1 MTCASRGLPSNG
13 LLAAASLWFAAAC
26 TAPVPAPGQTQAP
39 PETVAVAADTPA
51 VGDTPANLDGEPAV
65 DAGAPT
71 PTAQL
76 VSGFD
81 FVEGPDGP
89 CGTPDPKTPPAPKLH
104 SNPKQLVRNQH
115 MTWQHDPATT
125 ISITWTTEASDLKTY
140 QPKVLFGEASAM
152 CADGRFLLKQGKVA
166 TGIGALY
173 EAVVADKPTKV
184 VAWTVE
190 MTALKPDTE
199 YVFRAGN
206 FAEFDPAAKKLLG
219 PEFGKVGSF
228 RTAPKKGDK
237 KPMPFVFAGDSRG
250 GAPIITSR
258 SPTYAKIPALAWFF
272 SGDMNTVGT
281 QAEWN
286 DWFKAMEPILDRR
299 PLMPVQGNHELFSDV
314 YYNQFALPAMP
325 GIPAEWIE
333 HAWALDI
340 GNVHFVGLD
349 SNSSDNIKGSIDWLK
364 DDLKKA
370 AADKDIDF
378 TIVQYHHT
386 TYSAGPH
393 GPTAWVKELLVPL
406 FEQHG
411 VDLVINGH
419 DHTYERSLPILADKV
434 SSPEKGITYVVA
446 GGFYAPA
453 YQNGTKWWTKVSHHG
468 SKANYLQLLV
478 NGAVLTGTA
487 WSGDGKEKLDEF
499 VIMR

>member
-1 MTCASRGLPSNG
+1 MKRWTSLFALGLG
-13 LLAAASLWFAAAC
+13 TLAAC
-26 TAPVPAPGQTQAP
+26 TAPPGSGGTTQVD
-39 PETVAVAADTPA
+39 PEAVGATADTPSSA
-51 VGDTPANLDGEPAV
+51 DTAPSADS
-65 DAGAPT
+65 GAPT
-71 PTAQL
+71 PTSGL

-81 FVEGPDGP
+81 FVVGPDGP
-89 CGTPDPKTPPAPKLH
+89 CGAPATGTPPAPKLH
-104 SNPKQLVRNQH
+104 SDPKKQVRNPH
-115 MTWQHDPATT
+115 MTWQRDPATT
-125 ISITWTTEASDLKTY
+125 LTVTWTTEWTDLASY
-140 QPKVLFGEASAM
+140 APKLLYGPAQAM
-152 CADGRFLLKQGKVA
+152 CDDGRFLLKSGKVA
-166 TGIGALY
+166 PGIGATY
-173 EAVVADKPTKV
+173 DATVGDKMVPV

-190 MTALKPDTE
+190 LKDLDPDTD
-199 YVFRAGN
+199 YVFRSGT
-206 FAEFDPAAKKLLG
+206 FVELDPAKKKLTG
-219 PEFGKVGSF
+219 PELGKVGSF
-228 RTAPKKGDK
+228 RTAPKKGDR

-250 GAPIITSR
+250 GAPTIAVR
-258 SPTYAKIPALAWFF
+258 APTYAQIPALAWFF

-286 DWFKAMEPILDRR
+286 DWFKAMQPILDRR

-325 GIPAEWIE
+325 GLPAEWVE

-349 SNSSDNIKGSIDWLK
+349 SNSSDNVKGSLEWLTS
-364 DDLKKA
+364 DLKQA

-393 GPTAWVKELLVPL
+393 GQTPWVKELLVPL
-406 FEQHG
+406 FEKHG

-419 DHTYERSLPILADKV
+419 DHIYERSLPILNDKA
-434 SSPEKGITYVVA
+434 STPDKGITYVVA

-453 YQNGTKWWTKVSHHG
+453 YKNGQGWWTKVSHHG
-468 SKANYLQLLV
+468 SKANYMQLLV
-478 NGAVLTGTA
+478 HAKVLTATA

-499 VIMR
+499 VLMR